1 MQTQDS
7 LRSLTDTELLGR
19 LSDLVRQ
26 ARRVEAELIAHM
38 GEVDAR
44 RLYLREAAASMFVYA
59 TRVLH
64 LSEAEAYLRI
74 TVARAAREHPALLAR
89 LASGELH
96 LSGTALLAPHLTVG
110 NREAVL
116 ARAAHKSKRQIEELV
131 AELAPRPDVP
141 ASIRKLPEPLA
152 GAAVHPTASTG
163 VSDSASLR
171 LDAGRATQ
179 AAVGELRPGGVDVL
193 RALARGVETGTS
205 APGEEGTGAR
215 LPGPTSRSSAVLQ
228 PLARARYR
236 VQFTASEA
244 LRDKLERLQAL
255 VPSVD
260 LATLIEQA
268 VTEKLERLEARRF
281 GRTKTPR
288 KAVAEADT
296 SGGPRFIP
304 APVRRAVYER
314 AGGRCAFGDAGG
326 RRCEARGRLEFHHRL
341 PHGHGGDRTPDNISL
356 LCKSH
361 NVYLAEIDY
370 GQAALARHRRGSG

>member
-1 MQTQDS
+1 MQTHDS

-26 ARRVEAELIAHM
+26 SRRVEAELIAHL

-44 RLYLREAAASMFVYA
+44 RLYRGEAAASMFVYA

-96 LSGTALLAPHLTVG
+96 LTGAALLAPLLTVE

-141 ASIRKLPEPLA
+141 ASIRKLPEPRA
-152 GAAVHPTASTG
+152 GAAGQIGQGAALLLDG
-163 VSDSASLR
+163 VRVPA
-171 LDAGRATQ
+171 AQ
-179 AAVGELRPGGVDVL
+179 AP
-193 RALARGVETGTS
+193 GVESETS
-205 APGEEGTGAR
+205 AAGDGWTATATATV
-215 LPGPTSRSSAVLQ
+215 LQAPTSRSGDVLQ

-236 VQFTASEA
+236 VQFTASET
-244 LRDKLERLQAL
+244 LRDKLERFQAL
-255 VPSVD
+255 LPGSD
-260 LATLIEQA
+260 LASLVEQA

-281 GRTKTPR
+281 GRTKAQR
-288 KAVAEADT
+288 KALAEADMS
-296 SGGPRFIP
+296 SGSRSIP
-304 APVRRAVYER
+304 APVRRAVHER
-314 AGGRCAFGDAGG
+314 DGGRCAFVNARG
-326 RRCEARGRLEFHHRL
+326 RRCEARRALEFHHRH

-356 LCKSH
+356 VCQPH
-361 NVYLAEIDY
+361 NAYLAEIDY
-370 GQAALARHRRGSG
+370 GQAAIDRHRRGSG